1 MLKGYRSQP
10 ELAPN
15 GQHIKI
21 NNSIP
26 IVLNYNPNNKI
37 NIHDKANSTLY
48 DVQFMT
54 GKQDTEHLRNIEAIL
69 LGINLQIR
77 GVWPKKLN

>member
-1 MLKGYRSQP
+1 MKGYRSQP

-15 GQHIKI
+15 GQSIKI
-21 NNSIP
+21 NNSIT

-48 DVQFMT
+48 GIQFMT
-54 GKQDTEHLRNIEAIL
+54 GKRDTERLRDIAAIV
-69 LGINLQIR
+69 LGTNLQIR
-77 GVWPKKLN
+77 AWPKKLN